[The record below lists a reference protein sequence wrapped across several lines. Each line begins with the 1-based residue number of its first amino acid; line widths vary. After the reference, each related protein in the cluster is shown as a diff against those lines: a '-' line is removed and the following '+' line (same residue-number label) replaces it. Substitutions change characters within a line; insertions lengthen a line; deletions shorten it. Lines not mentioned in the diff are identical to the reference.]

1 MKSSVATIQVIAFLD
16 LLAAGLIVPQLPPQA
31 RSLGCGHILVGLMA
45 SLYSGL
51 QLVSSPMT
59 GSLSDIKG
67 RLEVLLVSLSLSGV
81 AYTLL
86 GVTNSILLFLV
97 LRGLLGITKHTQLL
111 AIALTPDY
119 VEDKNELSLIYGR
132 LNTLRQAGM
141 AIGPIIGGHIM
152 YTFPDN
158 GFTIIAFL
166 VGAIFAVN
174 SALVRKLPKVE
185 KEEEKKKPQERDEKK
200 EDEQSTIAPT
210 LINTVTTSFNE
221 SLDQFYKIDWSIYW
235 EIFSFKLFISLCI
248 GVFIS
253 NYVLFVKIKHG
264 VSPIVTGYIIAV
276 FSIVGSLTSF
286 FVDKINDFYKRDND
300 YTERNLHVFALLTV
314 SLIGVALSPNVFLYV
329 VFVVPLGV
337 ASTMGSLITREVIL
351 CKTDE
356 ANRGTVLGVANNVR
370 SITGVLTP
378 LLTGFIAHFAGVL
391 QVVYVSI
398 ILAAVGTYKSYVIRT
413 KAIETKRR

>member
-1 MKSSVATIQVIAFLD
+1 MKSPVATIQVIAFLD

-31 RSLGCGHILVGLMA
+31 RSLGCGHILVGFMA

-67 RLEVLLVSLSLSGV
+67 RLEVLVVSLSLSGV

-119 VEDKNELSLIYGR
+119 VENKEELSAIYGK

-141 AIGPIIGGHIM
+141 AIGPIIGGYIV
-152 YTFPDN
+152 YFFPEN
-158 GFTIIAFL
+158 GFTIVAFL

-174 SALVRKLPKVE
+174 SA
-185 KEEEKKKPQERDEKK
+185 
-200 EDEQSTIAPT
+200 IAPT
-210 LINTVTTSFNE
+210 LLNTVTTSFNE
-221 SLDQFYKIDWSIYW
+221 SLEQFNKIDWSVYW

-248 GVFIS
+248 GIFIS
-253 NYVLFVKIKHG
+253 NYVLFVKIKHD
-264 VSPIVTGYIIAV
+264 VSPVVTGYIIAV
-276 FSIVGSLTSF
+276 FSTVGSLTSF
-286 FVDKINDFYKRDND
+286 FVDKVNDFYKKDND
-300 YTERNLHVFALLTV
+300 YTERNLHVFALLTI
-314 SLIGVALSPNVFLYV
+314 SLIGVALAPNVFLYV
-329 VFVVPLGV
+329 VFVVPLGI

-351 CKTDE
+351 CKTDD

-370 SITGVLTP
+370 SVTGVIAP
-378 LLTGFIAHFAGVL
+378 LLTGFIAHFVGVL

-413 KAIETKRR
+413 KKTVETKKK